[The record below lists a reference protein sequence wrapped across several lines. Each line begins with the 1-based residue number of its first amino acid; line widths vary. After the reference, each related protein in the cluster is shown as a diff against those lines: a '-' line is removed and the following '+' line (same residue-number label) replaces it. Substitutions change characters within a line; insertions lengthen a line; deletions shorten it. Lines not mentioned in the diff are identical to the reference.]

1 MIFFQLESFE
11 LTSPLNLH
19 ISICTEQVKDKCG
32 VWNAIYCICRYLK
45 LGFNLNFW
53 RESSFSAHDLNM
65 THARIKFI
73 YRTACPGLRLEDFIK
88 STNCTAPEREA
99 RLCCAGALNL

>member
-45 LGFNLNFW
+45 LGFNLNF
-53 RESSFSAHDLNM
+53 
-65 THARIKFI
+65 
-73 YRTACPGLRLEDFIK
+73 
-88 STNCTAPEREA
+88 
-99 RLCCAGALNL
+99 